1 MPGKNYIE
9 SLNSDRCFSSKDKKS
24 KNITLNFLKLF
35 INTKKN
41 KITFSTVL

>member
-1 MPGKNYIE
+1 MPENYIG

-35 INTKKN
+35 INTKKI
-41 KITFSTVL
+41 KLLFSTVL